1 MSAPRLCC
9 PECFGD
15 RHLRRELFPTVSRTT
30 GTCSYCGSKS
40 QPLLEP
46 IHLREQF
53 ELVIG
58 IYKKDPIGKTLVELL
73 KEDWTL
79 FERLDLAHAKDLL
92 SDILDDGQIV
102 RERFQAL
109 VERKSEGL
117 TNWQNRCVELMHS
130 NRFFPATTVDMGRL
144 EELLSNLLL
153 DQSEMPQLWYRA
165 RIQISDA
172 AYLAHQMGAPPP
184 QLASHGRAN
193 PAGIPYLYI
202 ASSCAT
208 SISEVRP
215 HGGDFISVATIT
227 LPDCLK
233 IADLRN
239 PRKMV
244 SPFILPDSNEVSEMC
259 EDVRLLER
267 LGDELTRPVL
277 PKSAAYDYIPS
288 QYLCE
293 FAKKCGYDGVMYR
306 SSADGGVNLALFDP
320 AIGVI
325 GDVEVHSV
333 SYVSVKFESV
343 VKTNDKAD
351 KIEI

>member
-1 MSAPRLCC
+1 MSDPRLCC

-15 RHLRRELFPTVSRTT
+15 RHLRRELFPTLSKAV
-30 GTCSYCGSKS
+30 GNCSYCGSTE
-40 QPLLEP
+40 QPLLDP

-58 IYKKDPIGKTLVELL
+58 VYKQDSAGKTLVEFL

-79 FERLDLAHAKDLL
+79 FERLDIAHAKDLL

-102 RERFQAL
+102 RERFKAV

-117 TNWQNRCVELMHS
+117 TNWQNRCAELMHS
-130 NRFFPATTVDMGRL
+130 NRFFPATKVDLERL

-153 DQSEMPQLWYRA
+153 DEADMPQLWYRA
-165 RIQISDA
+165 RIQGSELP
-172 AYLAHQMGAPPP
+172 YLAEYMGAPPP
-184 QLASHGRAN
+184 KLASHGRAN

-202 ASSCAT
+202 ASSSAT
-208 SISEVRP
+208 AISEVRP
-215 HGGDFISVATIT
+215 HSGDFISVAAIT
-227 LPDCLK
+227 LPEGLK

-244 SPFILPDSNEVSEMC
+244 SPFILPDSQEVSEMC

-267 LGDELTRPVL
+267 LGEELTRPVL

-306 SSADGGVNLALFDP
+306 SSVDGGVNLALFDP
-320 AIGVI
+320 AKGVV
-325 GDVEVHSV
+325 GNVTVHSV
-333 SYVSVKFESV
+333 SRVSVQFHAV
-343 VKTNDKAD
+343 
-351 KIEI
+351 